1 MFSEI
6 CVTLD
11 PREPLLELES
21 TESKSCTVRYLLIFK
36 LIMNYDKIM
45 FLEKLVC
52 TSLENSLKKNQVLI
66 VLCISY
72 TIIMSYLKFLVAA
85 SAYCVLSMPRL
96 NIKLVSFKV
105 CLYIEV

>member
-36 LIMNYDKIM
+36 LIVNYDKIM
-45 FLEKLVC
+45 LLEKLVC
-52 TSLENSLKKNQVLI
+52 TSLENS
-66 VLCISY
+66 
-72 TIIMSYLKFLVAA
+72 
-85 SAYCVLSMPRL
+85 
-96 NIKLVSFKV
+96 
-105 CLYIEV
+105 